1 MNDVD
6 LQSVYIVAQDMDT
19 LHAFYESALGLVLR
33 FRDSNNWTQFKLA
46 RGDFSLSSIDEAAEG
61 AVGAVPVFKVDKFE
75 EVTQKIRSLGGQFLS
90 ERNMGSTVSFVRAK
104 TQKGM
109 CSKYLARLFNSEIIG
124 IVKGKQMKFGIFD
137 QNDRNG
143 SPIATQY
150 EQRLV
155 LAELYDRLGFYCYPR
170 F

>member
-19 LHAFYESALGLVLR
+19 LHTFYESALGLVPR

-46 RGDFSLSSIDEAAEG
+46 RGDFALSSIDEAAEG

-90 ERNMGSTVSFVRAK
+90 ERSMGKHGVVCTCKDPEGNVFQIFRKTV
-104 TQKGM
+104 Q
-109 CSKYLARLFNSEIIG
+109 
-124 IVKGKQMKFGIFD
+124 
-137 QNDRNG
+137 
-143 SPIATQY
+143 
-150 EQRLV
+150 
-155 LAELYDRLGFYCYPR
+155 
-170 F
+170 